1 MMNATN
7 LAMNANAQD
16 IRPWYR
22 EPWPWILMSGP
33 IIVVIAAIVTL
44 IIAMNVDPIA
54 MVEDDY
60 YKQGLAINQRLHRD
74 KAASELALSAQV
86 MLSGREARVFLNAK
100 DMTALPAGLR
110 LHFNHPTREGQD
122 QVVTL
127 DAAGQGFYSGV
138 LAAEVRGRWHVYL
151 EDQDETWRLVG
162 SWQPAAGDPLEL
174 FSTQHDKPIDPALST
189 LKEE

>member
-1 MMNATN
+1 MMNTTPD
-7 LAMNANAQD
+7 MNANALD
-16 IRPWYR
+16 VRPWYK

-33 IIVVIAAIVTL
+33 VIVVIAGIVTA
-44 IIAMNVDPIA
+44 IIAATVHPVA

-74 KAASELALSAQV
+74 KAASELSLSAQV
-86 MLSGREARVFLNAK
+86 MLSGREARVFLNAADTK
-100 DMTALPAGLR
+100 TLPAELR
-110 LHFNHPTREGQD
+110 LHFNHPTRDGQD

-127 DAAGQGFYSGV
+127 QAAGQGFYSGV
-138 LAAEVRGRWHVYL
+138 LTTEVRGRWHVYL

-162 SWQPAAGDPLEL
+162 SWQPDVGDPLEL
-174 FSTQHDKPIDPALST
+174 FSSQVDSVLPT